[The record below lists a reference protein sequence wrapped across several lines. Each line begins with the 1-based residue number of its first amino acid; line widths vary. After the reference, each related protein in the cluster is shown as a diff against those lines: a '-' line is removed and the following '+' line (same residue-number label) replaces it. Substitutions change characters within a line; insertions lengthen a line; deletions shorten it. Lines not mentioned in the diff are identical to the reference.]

1 MTSLGGCCEPGNDT
15 TERGEQMIQ
24 SSAVQSQADA
34 HRRELMASAGSRRA
48 SRLTVQTSDVTAAQ
62 RSATGLPVTGGRA
75 VRRAVAP
82 RLGAWL
88 IEFGTKLGGATI
100 RTS

>member
-1 MTSLGGCCEPGNDT
+1 
-15 TERGEQMIQ
+15 MIQ
-24 SSAVQSQADA
+24 TQGSAVPG
-34 HRRELMASAGSRRA
+34 RRPPAGSDGIGWVAAAPPARRA
-48 SRLTVQTSDVTAAQ
+48 AASDAGPTQ
-62 RSATGLPVTGGRA
+62 RSAAGLPVTGGRA
-75 VRRAVAP
+75 VHRAVAP

>member
-1 MTSLGGCCEPGNDT
+1 
-15 TERGEQMIQ
+15 MIQ
-24 SSAVQSQADA
+24 ARAVQSQAVA
-34 HRRELMASAGSRRA
+34 HQRDLMASAGPRRVRRGEVA
-48 SRLTVQTSDVTAAQ
+48 HDAAAMQ
-62 RSATGLPVTGGRA
+62 RSATGLPVPGGRA
-75 VRRAVAP
+75 VHRAVAP

>member
-1 MTSLGGCCEPGNDT
+1 
-15 TERGEQMIQ
+15 MIQ
-24 SSAVQSQADA
+24 SRAAQSQADA
-34 HRRELMASAGSRRA
+34 HRRDLMASAGPRRTGRGGVA
-48 SRLTVQTSDVTAAQ
+48 AHATAATQ
-62 RSATGLPVTGGRA
+62 RSATGFPVPGGRA
-75 VRRAVAP
+75 VHRAVAP

>member
-1 MTSLGGCCEPGNDT
+1 
-15 TERGEQMIQ
+15 MIQ
-24 SSAVQSQADA
+24 TRAVQSQADA
-34 HRRELMASAGSRRA
+34 HRRDLMASAGKRRA
-48 SRLTVQTSDVTAAQ
+48 PRGGGATSGAAAMHRSVT
-62 RSATGLPVTGGRA
+62 GIPVTGGRA
-75 VRRAVAP
+75 VHRAVAP

>member
-1 MTSLGGCCEPGNDT
+1 
-15 TERGEQMIQ
+15 MIHNR
-24 SSAVQSQADA
+24 AVQSQADA
-34 HRRELMASAGSRRA
+34 HRRDLMASAGPRRTSRGA
-48 SRLTVQTSDVTAAQ
+48 AATSEIAPMQ
-62 RSATGLPVTGGRA
+62 RSATGLPVPGGRA
-75 VRRAVAP
+75 VHRAVAP

>member
-1 MTSLGGCCEPGNDT
+1 
-15 TERGEQMIQ
+15 MIQ
-24 SSAVQSQADA
+24 ARAVQSQADS
-34 HRRELMASAGSRRA
+34 HRRDLLASVGPRRGSREHATNDLR
-48 SRLTVQTSDVTAAQ
+48 AAQ
-62 RSATGLPVTGGRA
+62 RSAAGLPVTGGRA

-88 IEFGTKLGGATI
+88 IDFGTKLGGATI

>member
-1 MTSLGGCCEPGNDT
+1 
-15 TERGEQMIQ
+15 MIQ
-24 SSAVQSQADA
+24 TKAVQSQADA
-34 HRRELMASAGSRRA
+34 HRRDLMASAQPRR
-48 SRLTVQTSDVTAAQ
+48 SDPRGMEMGVPIATQ

-88 IEFGTKLGGATI
+88 IEFGTKLGGASI

>member
-1 MTSLGGCCEPGNDT
+1 
-15 TERGEQMIQ
+15 MIQ
-24 SSAVQSQADA
+24 TQGVQSLVDA
-34 HRRELMASAGSRRA
+34 HRRDLMASAGSRRA
-48 SRLTVQTSDVTAAQ
+48 GRDNVAASAVGVVQ
-62 RSATGLPVTGGRA
+62 RSAPGLPVTGGRA
-75 VRRAVAP
+75 VHRAVAP

>member
-1 MTSLGGCCEPGNDT
+1 
-15 TERGEQMIQ
+15 MIQ
-24 SSAVQSQADA
+24 TRAVQSQADA
-34 HRRELMASAGSRRA
+34 HRRDLMASAGPRRTGRGEVA
-48 SRLTVQTSDVTAAQ
+48 VSETAAMQ
-62 RSATGLPVTGGRA
+62 RSATGLPVPGGRA
-75 VRRAVAP
+75 VQRAVAP

>member
-1 MTSLGGCCEPGNDT
+1 
-15 TERGEQMIQ
+15 MIQ
-24 SSAVQSQADA
+24 TSAVQSQADA
-34 HRRELMASAGSRRA
+34 HRRDLLSSAGPRRA
-48 SRLTVQTSDVTAAQ
+48 SRGGTKTSEARATQ
-62 RSATGLPVTGGRA
+62 RSATGLPVTGGRT

-100 RTS
+100 STS

>member
-1 MTSLGGCCEPGNDT
+1 
-15 TERGEQMIQ
+15 MIQ
-24 SSAVQSQADA
+24 TQGVQSLADA
-34 HRRELMASAGSRRA
+34 HRRDLMASAGSRRTRRDDVAA
-48 SRLTVQTSDVTAAQ
+48 SEVGVVQ
-62 RSATGLPVTGGRA
+62 RSAPGLPVTGGRA

>member
-1 MTSLGGCCEPGNDT
+1 
-15 TERGEQMIQ
+15 MIQ
-24 SSAVQSQADA
+24 TRAVQSQAEA
-34 HRRELMASAGSRRA
+34 HRQDLMASVGPRR
-48 SRLTVQTSDVTAAQ
+48 RDRRTVTASPAATAQ
-62 RSATGLPVTGGRA
+62 RSATGPPVPGGRA
-75 VRRAVAP
+75 VHRAVAP

>member
-1 MTSLGGCCEPGNDT
+1 
-15 TERGEQMIQ
+15 MIQ
-24 SSAVQSQADA
+24 TRAVQSQADA
-34 HRRELMASAGSRRA
+34 HRRDLVASAVPRRSSRG
-48 SRLTVQTSDVTAAQ
+48 DVAAPEAAAMQ
-62 RSATGLPVTGGRA
+62 RSATGLPVPGGRA
-75 VRRAVAP
+75 AHRAVAP

>member
-1 MTSLGGCCEPGNDT
+1 
-15 TERGEQMIQ
+15 MIQ
-24 SSAVQSQADA
+24 NRAVQSQADA
-34 HRRELMASAGSRRA
+34 HRRDLMASAGPRRA
-48 SRLTVQTSDVTAAQ
+48 ARGEGATSRSAAMQ
-62 RSATGLPVTGGRA
+62 RSVTGIPVTGGRA
-75 VRRAVAP
+75 VHRAVAP

>member
-1 MTSLGGCCEPGNDT
+1 
-15 TERGEQMIQ
+15 MIQ
-24 SSAVQSQADA
+24 TNAVQSQADA
-34 HRRELMASAGSRRA
+34 HRRDLMASAGPRRKGRRGPVPA
-48 SRLTVQTSDVTAAQ
+48 HVRSAQ
-62 RSATGLPVTGGRA
+62 RSATGLPVSGGRA

>member
-1 MTSLGGCCEPGNDT
+1 
-15 TERGEQMIQ
+15 MIQ
-24 SSAVQSQADA
+24 TRAVQSQADA
-34 HRRELMASAGSRRA
+34 HRRDLMASAGQRRGSRRA
-48 SRLTVQTSDVTAAQ
+48 GATDEATAMQ
-62 RSATGLPVTGGRA
+62 RSATGLPVSGGRA
-75 VRRAVAP
+75 VHRAVAP